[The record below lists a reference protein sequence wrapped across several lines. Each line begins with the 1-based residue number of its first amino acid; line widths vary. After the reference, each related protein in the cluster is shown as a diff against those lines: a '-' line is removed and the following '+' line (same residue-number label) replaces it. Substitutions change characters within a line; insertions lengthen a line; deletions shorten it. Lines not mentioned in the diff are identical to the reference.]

1 MFAVNKEEFLA
12 NEKASK
18 DTIDVKR
25 IYIDMAGDLV
35 GGVLLSQI
43 VFWHLP
49 GENGNSKLRVYHK
62 GEYWIARGREDYWDD
77 CRLTA
82 KQFDRAIK
90 ELEELNLV
98 VTDVIKFNG
107 SPMKHVRIDWQ
118 VFLASYQNLLKSYG
132 ENGNYPKGK
141 NQITQKVKS
150 LTESTSETTKEVGA
164 QPAPAPSDEKEL
176 IDFPTPAPREKT
188 TLEDVKRRIVAA
200 GQSGLE
206 RGGKRRGVSDPYLAA
221 GEEQRDWAAQIA
233 SVIARQPISVG
244 QLGDMPAAI
253 RKDYVWKAKDVMDD
267 ITRGKVPRERYT
279 EAFTH
284 LLNGGGSKYEKYGAT
299 SAQVVRDAAQIASGE
314 TQEERDAKIKAARMA
329 A

>member
-1 MFAVNKEEFLA
+1 MGFSEPEENWSKLPHEFIGSMGAIASLAEMKVVLYVLRHTWGYHDRQGIRETEKRISLDEFCHGRKLKGGERMDAGTGMSLNAVKDGIKRAIDDGYITIAAKDETDKARVKTWYALA
-12 NEKASK
+12 MRVSEVDTHLSKVDTQPSEVDPRSKK
-18 DTIDVKR
+18 DT
-25 IYIDMAGDLV
+25 
-35 GGVLLSQI
+35 
-43 VFWHLP
+43 
-49 GENGNSKLRVYHK
+49 
-62 GEYWIARGREDYWDD
+62 
-77 CRLTA
+77 
-82 KQFDRAIK
+82 
-90 ELEELNLV
+90 LERNLEK
-98 VTDVIKFNG
+98 D
-107 SPMKHVRIDWQ
+107 
-118 VFLASYQNLLKSYG
+118 
-132 ENGNYPKGK
+132 
-141 NQITQKVKS
+141 
-150 LTESTSETTKEVGA
+150 GA
-164 QPAPAPSDEKEL
+164 QPAPAPSDEKEP

-267 ITRGKVPRERYT
+267 ITRGKVPRERYVQ
-279 EAFTH
+279 AFTH

-314 TQEERDAKIKAARMA
+314 TQEERDAQIKAARMA